1 MARNY
6 IRPSKR
12 NNSCYVWSNR
22 KRDSLAAA
30 SQDDLLSR
38 NGLRTERARV
48 NASKTVHDII
58 EEYRVKGLGIL
69 GNF

>member
-12 NNSCYVWSNR
+12 NASCYVWSNR
-22 KRDSLAAA
+22 KRDALASA

-38 NGLRTERARV
+38 NGLRTERARI
-48 NASKTVHDII
+48 NAEKTVHDVI
-58 EEYRVKGLGIL
+58 EELRAKGLTIL